1 LHIINPVLLKA
12 KTSFNNFTDTYY
24 LLEYMKIEILHILRR
39 FKAMLGYLIKY
50 LKSESVEMHTLNKRR
65 DNLPIISLFNR

>member
-1 LHIINPVLLKA
+1 
-12 KTSFNNFTDTYY
+12 
-24 LLEYMKIEILHILRR
+24 MKIEILHILRR

-50 LKSESVEMHTLNKRR
+50 LKSESVEMHTPNKRR